1 MVRVFISAI
10 FLFAATF
17 SAFAGNATE
26 VQQTSPEISEA
37 PKSEQGESPSA
48 KSDEDVA
55 GDNQGSDTGVSDDS
69 RMTVARLGEIVRA
82 LDKDASVQG
91 NGILVTLADVRVTVI
106 ADPKNNRMRA
116 FSAFQTLDGVDGQ
129 QMYRM
134 MQANFDAALDAR
146 YAIAKGYLISV
157 FIHPLAELQKDQFIE
172 ALGQVVNLVKTYGSS
187 YTSGA
192 MTFGGGDSNSL
203 HRELIDELLKKGE
216 RI

>member
-1 MVRVFISAI
+1 MMRVVISAI

-26 VQQTSPEISEA
+26 VQQTSPEVSET
-37 PKSEQGESPSA
+37 PKTEQGESPSA
-48 KSDEDVA
+48 KSDDGVA
-55 GDNQGSDTGVSDDS
+55 DNQGSDTGVADDS
-69 RMTVARLGEIVRA
+69 PMTVARLGEIARA

-203 HRELIDELLKKGE
+203 HRELIDDLLKKGE